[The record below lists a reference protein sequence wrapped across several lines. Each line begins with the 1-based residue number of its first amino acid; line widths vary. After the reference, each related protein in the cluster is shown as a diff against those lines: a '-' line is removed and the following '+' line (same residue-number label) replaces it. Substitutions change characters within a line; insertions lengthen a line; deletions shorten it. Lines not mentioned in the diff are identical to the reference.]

1 MKTQCFPTLT
11 LCTIAFC
18 WVLKVNGVTYGSA
31 VDKDAQHFLQ
41 RLQCFVLNV
50 NLTSRGLINIL
61 SLSCLS
67 QSLSLSLFPGVVMD
81 CRNLNK
87 QIQTDPS
94 NNGAERRR
102 VVLSLSKQTR
112 DIRTVSRRPV

>member
-1 MKTQCFPTLT
+1 
-11 LCTIAFC
+11 
-18 WVLKVNGVTYGSA
+18 
-31 VDKDAQHFLQ
+31 
-41 RLQCFVLNV
+41 
-50 NLTSRGLINIL
+50 
-61 SLSCLS
+61 
-67 QSLSLSLFPGVVMD
+67 MD

>member
-1 MKTQCFPTLT
+1 
-11 LCTIAFC
+11 
-18 WVLKVNGVTYGSA
+18 
-31 VDKDAQHFLQ
+31 
-41 RLQCFVLNV
+41 
-50 NLTSRGLINIL
+50 
-61 SLSCLS
+61 
-67 QSLSLSLFPGVVMD
+67 MD

-94 NNGAERRR
+94 NNGAERHR